1 MKQRIR
7 KKFVK
12 KSRAS
17 YFYDTFASLVKMID
31 KAETSKEFGFILL
44 MYDTSKHR
52 AATSIRGDKTELPH
66 LVLNGFNNSKGL
78 FPITRDAMVTYLQNK
93 QSEQNKQNNEEST
106 IPEA

>member
-1 MKQRIR
+1 MRKRTR

-17 YFYDTFASLVKMID
+17 YFYDTFASLVKTID
-31 KAETSKEFGFILL
+31 KVETCEEFGFILL

-52 AATSIRGDKTELPH
+52 AATIIRGDKTELPY
-66 LVLNGFNNSKGL
+66 LVLNGFNSSKGL

-93 QSEQNKQNNEEST
+93 QNEQNNEEST